1 MNHTSFC
8 TQSPTP
14 LHRQYAS
21 LTTTK
26 TMTSFSLPSSWQRQS
41 ALFGS
46 TSSPSTSSKRRQIT
60 DEALGSSLGY
70 FAFLPQSDPR
80 PPPTPSAPN
89 TDAMPATETAERLD
103 STRPPETPEGCSE
116 SDQQERGTSS
126 HTARL
131 EREQA
136 EATQGE
142 FDWVRSGG
150 ILRDARGRRDK
161 VRTEAIRTEIRRR
174 DEEDGIMRTWNAYEE
189 RWRRLTRPGTG
200 TDQHMA
206 IRFRDIPWP
215 QGSAADKEPGV
226 GTVEELDVESMQ
238 RFFLATL
245 RVRTNKMTRKELVRA
260 AWLRWH
266 PDKLVSVLARVVP
279 EDVGLVQEGV
289 GLVMVCL
296 KALQGGC

>member
-1 MNHTSFC
+1 
-8 TQSPTP
+8 
-14 LHRQYAS
+14 
-21 LTTTK
+21 
-26 TMTSFSLPSSWQRQS
+26 
-41 ALFGS
+41 
-46 TSSPSTSSKRRQIT
+46 
-60 DEALGSSLGY
+60 GY
-70 FAFLPQSDPR
+70 FAFLPQSDPKPPL
-80 PPPTPSAPN
+80 PPPAPN
-89 TDAMPATETAERLD
+89 TDSKAATDTAERLG
-103 STRPPETPEGCSE
+103 STRPPETPQGCSE
-116 SDQQERGTSS
+116 SDRQEHGTSA

-161 VRTEAIRTEIRRR
+161 VRTEAIRAEIRRR

-189 RWRRLTRPGTG
+189 RWRRLSRPGTG

-215 QGSAADKEPGV
+215 QGSAADKELGVGAV
-226 GTVEELDVESMQ
+226 GTVEDLDVESMQ

-245 RVRTNKMTRKELVRA
+245 RVRTNRMTRKELVRA

-279 EDVGLVQEGV
+279 EDVSMVQEGIS
-289 GLVMVCL
+289 LVM
-296 KALQGGC
+296 

>member
-1 MNHTSFC
+1 M
-8 TQSPTP
+8 
-14 LHRQYAS
+14 
-21 LTTTK
+21 
-26 TMTSFSLPSSWQRQS
+26 
-41 ALFGS
+41 
-46 TSSPSTSSKRRQIT
+46 
-60 DEALGSSLGY
+60 DEALRASLGY
-70 FAFLPQSDPR
+70 FAFLPESDPR
-80 PPPTPSAPN
+80 PPLPPSAPN
-89 TDAMPATETAERLD
+89 TDSKAATETAERLD
-103 STRPPETPEGCSE
+103 STRPHETPQGCSE
-116 SDQQERGTSS
+116 SDRQERGTSA

-161 VRTEAIRTEIRRR
+161 VRTEAIRAEIRRR

-189 RWRRLTRPGTG
+189 RWRRLSRPGIG

-226 GTVEELDVESMQ
+226 GAVGTVEELDVESMQ

-245 RVRTNKMTRKELVRA
+245 RVRTNRMTRKELVRA

-279 EDVGLVQEGV
+279 EDVGMVQEGV
-289 GLVMVCL
+289 SLVMVCL

>member
-1 MNHTSFC
+1 MSHTSFF

-21 LTTTK
+21 PTTT
-26 TMTSFSLPSSWQRQS
+26 TTTTSSRSPSPWQRQS
-41 ALFGS
+41 ALFGP
-46 TSSPSTSSKRRQIT
+46 TSSPLTSSKRRQTT
-60 DEALGSSLGY
+60 DEALRSSLGY

-89 TDAMPATETAERLD
+89 TDPKAATEPAERLD
-103 STRPPETPEGCSE
+103 AARTPEACSE
-116 SDQQERGTSS
+116 SDQQDRGASA

-150 ILRDARGRRDK
+150 VLRDACGRRDK
-161 VRTEAIRTEIRRR
+161 VRTEAVRAEIRRR

-189 RWRRLTRPGTG
+189 RWRRLIRPGTG
-200 TDQHMA
+200 TDQHMG

-215 QGSAADKEPGV
+215 QGAAADKEPGV
-226 GTVEELDVESMQ
+226 GTVGTVEELDVESIQ

-245 RVRTNKMTRKELVRA
+245 RVRTNRMTRKELVRA

-279 EDVGLVQEGV
+279 EDVGMVQEGIS
-289 GLVMVCL
+289 LVIVCL
-296 KALQGGC
+296 KALQGS